1 MRGKCANFPHV
12 CSRAFRTG
20 GAFFAHA
27 GACRFFRAAARIFGK
42 IELQKSRGGTLN
54 YRVKKNPKILFVVN
68 IQKPDALDIAHKLAG
83 MARRGG
89 LDVEISTQYPTPEEY
104 FRGIDTCCVIGGDG
118 TILSCA
124 KMLAKYSVPVF
135 GINLGKLGF
144 LATYSGEID
153 EELFLLLARGEGKI
167 FERAMLSA
175 TYENKTH
182 LVLNDFVLKDS
193 RVNGISKF
201 RIYADN
207 EFIAEYVGDGLI
219 FSTPTGSTAYNL
231 SAGGPII
238 HPKSRTFVMTPICP
252 HTLSNRSL
260 VLSYGTLVRLMCVS
274 GESVLMA
281 DGRQVATMASGA
293 ELELYMPPC
302 TVKFMRKRG
311 HSHFGI
317 LRSKLG
323 WADDPREIET
333 KLRASKQR

>member
-1 MRGKCANFPHV
+1 M
-12 CSRAFRTG
+12 
-20 GAFFAHA
+20 
-27 GACRFFRAAARIFGK
+27 
-42 IELQKSRGGTLN
+42 
-54 YRVKKNPKILFVVN
+54 FVVN
-68 IQKPDALDIAHKLAG
+68 TQKPNALRLAEKLADL
-83 MARRGG
+83 ARRGG
-89 LDVEISTQYPTPEEY
+89 LETSISTEYPTPEKY
-104 FRGIDTCCVIGGDG
+104 FADADSCCVIGGDG
-118 TILSCA
+118 TILACA
-124 KMLAKYSVPVF
+124 TMLAKYGIPVF
-135 GINLGKLGF
+135 GINFGKLGF
-144 LATYSGEID
+144 LATYNDEID
-153 EELFLLLARGEGKI
+153 EELFLFLARGEGKI
-167 FERAMLSA
+167 FERAMLQTS
-175 TYENKTH
+175 YQNKSY

-193 RVNGISKF
+193 RVNGISSF

-260 VLSYGTLVRLMCVS
+260 VLSYGTLVKLMCVS
-274 GESVLMA
+274 GESALIA
-281 DGRQVATMASGA
+281 DGVQVATMHKGS

-333 KLRASKQR
+333 KLRAHKLR

>member
-1 MRGKCANFPHV
+1 M
-12 CSRAFRTG
+12 
-20 GAFFAHA
+20 
-27 GACRFFRAAARIFGK
+27 
-42 IELQKSRGGTLN
+42 
-54 YRVKKNPKILFVVN
+54 FVVN
-68 IQKPDALDIAHKLAG
+68 TQKPRAGVIAQRLAA
-83 MARRGG
+83 MARAGG
-89 LDVEISTQYPTPEEY
+89 LDTEISTQYPTPEES
-104 FRGIDTCCVIGGDG
+104 FKGADSCCVIGGDG

-124 KMLAKYSVPVF
+124 TMLAKYSVPVF

-144 LATYSGEID
+144 LATYSDEID
-153 EELFLLLARGEGKI
+153 SELFLLLARGEGKI
-167 FERAMLSA
+167 FERAMLQTS
-175 TYENKTH
+175 YERKNY
-182 LVLNDFVLKDS
+182 LALNDFVLKDS
-193 RVNGISKF
+193 RINGISTF

-260 VLSYGTLVRLMCVS
+260 VLSYGTLVRLLCVS
-274 GESVLMA
+274 GESALIA
-281 DGRQVATMASGA
+281 DGVQVATMVKGS

-302 TVKFMRKRG
+302 TVKFMRRRG

-333 KLRASKQR
+333 KHRECGRR